1 MLNGLNHITLATK
14 DIEESLGF
22 YVDILGFKACVKWDK
37 CAHLT
42 LGELWLCLSF
52 DEPDIKSDY
61 SHTAFS
67 IKKSDFNIMK
77 DILEKN
83 KIKEW
88 KKNKS
93 EGDSLYILD
102 PSGNKLEIHVGSLKT
117 RLEYIKSKPY
127 KNTIWFS

>member
-1 MLNGLNHITLATK
+1 M
-14 DIEESLGF
+14 
-22 YVDILGFKACVKWDK
+22 
-37 CAHLT
+37 
-42 LGELWLCLSF
+42 CLSF

>member
-14 DIEESLGF
+14 DIEESLRF

-37 CAHLT
+37 GAHLT

-52 DEPDIKSDY
+52 DEPDIKNDY
-61 SHTAFS
+61 SHIAFS
-67 IKKSDFNIMK
+67 IEKSDFNIMK
-77 DILEKN
+77 DTLEKN